1 MNGESIFV
9 NDIFVLFVHSFHID
23 LSATIKHIPLNHLL
37 LLIMDE
43 TMRKKKKAKKKA
55 KNEGKISVTL
65 NWV

>member
-1 MNGESIFV
+1 MAKAFFV

-43 TMRKKKKAKKKA
+43 TMRKKEKKEKRKQRMR
-55 KNEGKISVTL
+55 ERFL
-65 NWV
+65 LR